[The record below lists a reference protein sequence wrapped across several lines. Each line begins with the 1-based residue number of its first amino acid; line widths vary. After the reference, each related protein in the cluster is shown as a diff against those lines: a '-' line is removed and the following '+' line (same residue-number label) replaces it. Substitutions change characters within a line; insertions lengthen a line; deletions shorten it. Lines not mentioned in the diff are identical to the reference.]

1 MTPESMVGRIV
12 GLTDA
17 AGQDMAI
24 GVIQGWQQRK
34 AKLTVLAPALDV
46 GRVRCLTVG
55 NARIDIPSGWS

>member
-1 MTPESMVGRIV
+1 MTPESVVGRIA

-24 GVIQGWQQRK
+24 GVIRGWQPRK
-34 AKLTVLAPALDV
+34 ARMTVHAPALDL

-55 NARIDIPSGWS
+55 NARIEIPFGWS